1 MQKIIKLTVV
11 VVIAVATA
19 HWWMPPAVKL
29 AHLLASNF
37 DMIRQTIG

>member
-1 MQKIIKLTVV
+1 MRIVKIAVV
-11 VVIAVATA
+11 AVIAIATA

-37 DMIRQTIG
+37 DMIRQTVG